1 MNQLYQHTISAHRFP
16 SVTATATAPFLLV
29 PVVTHTLLRSP
40 TLPEVLQY
48 LQNIALTLSHYY
60 TTVLI
65 IMLSF
70 SIIKLLLAM
79 ITMTTVMLSTHAS
92 LRTDSHTTGTAEEGQ
107 EHAARQLKSPMKE
120 KDMYNG
126 PVGYSQNH
134 PLAILKG
141 KIIESSTGAGG
152 GVCSDS
158 MCVGRADALLEG
170 GKGGVTNVTVSGIT
184 GLSWMFLCTS
194 GDRIE
199 LSSPSCTCK
208 DPPTGGKCSLGSSLL
223 IPIDVAQDRIDIL
236 GSAIYTNFI
245 TMLSDGGMIGSAA
258 NVSKKFSPTFCRSGT
273 GIVTV
278 KCGMAP
284 MAPVPVTP

>member
-1 MNQLYQHTISAHRFP
+1 M
-16 SVTATATAPFLLV
+16 
-29 PVVTHTLLRSP
+29 
-40 TLPEVLQY
+40 
-48 LQNIALTLSHYY
+48 
-60 TTVLI
+60 
-65 IMLSF
+65 MLSF
-70 SIIKLLLAM
+70 SNTKILLAM

-92 LRTDSHTTGTAEEGQ
+92 LRTDSHTTAEEGQ
-107 EHAARQLKSPMKE
+107 EHDARQLKSPMKE

-126 PVGYSQNH
+126 PVGYSQVH
-134 PLAILKG
+134 HSSILKG
-141 KIIESSTGAGG
+141 KIIVSSTEAGG

-158 MCVGRADALLEG
+158 MCVGRVDALLEG

-184 GLSWMFLCTS
+184 GPSWSFLCTS

-208 DPPTGGKCSLGSSLL
+208 DPPTGGKCVLGT
-223 IPIDVAQDRIDIL
+223 IRIMPGGPGYNQDISMFSDD
-236 GSAIYTNFI
+236 GMDESAT
-245 TMLSDGGMIGSAA
+245 
-258 NVSKKFSPTFCRSGT
+258 NVSESSSTFCRSGT